1 MPVAVQSDTLN
12 STQLNATNRLITE
25 DPSLML
31 SIVKVARNQ
40 RVPGLSSSHYG
51 ALR

>member
-1 MPVAVQSDTLN
+1 MSVAVRRDTLN
-12 STQLNATNRLITE
+12 TTKLNATNRLITE

-31 SIVKVARNQ
+31 SIVKVARDQ